1 MMEYVYAGMWF
12 LIGLLLIWKLRKE
25 NQVFVFAGGIFL
37 FMGAWWLADALLP
50 QLDLFGGV
58 YAWLFRGVMAAALI
72 VTGLVFIP
80 PKKGTRS
87 SGPLR
92 KKKAEQRMR
101 RMRKA
106 AETLQRIERRSSG
119 NSEFLERS
127 GDRLSSNGD
136 RTK

>member
-58 YAWLFRGVMAAALI
+58 YAWFSAALWRRRHV
-72 VTGLVFIP
+72 VTGLVFFRQ
-80 PKKGTRS
+80 KR
-87 SGPLR
+87 R
-92 KKKAEQRMR
+92 DAEQRALEEEESGAEVR

-119 NSEFLERS
+119 NSEFLESS

>member
-58 YAWLFRGVMAAALI
+58 YAWIFRGVMAAALI
-72 VTGLVFIP
+72 VTGLAFFRQ
-80 PKKGTRS
+80 KKGR
-87 SGPLR
+87 GAAGLGG
-92 KKKAEQRMR
+92 R
-101 RMRKA
+101 R
-106 AETLQRIERRSSG
+106 RRG
-119 NSEFLERS
+119 R
-127 GDRLSSNGD
+127 GGGG
-136 RTK
+136 

>member
-58 YAWLFRGVMAAALI
+58 YRGVMAAALI
-72 VTGLVFIP
+72 VTGLVFFRQ
-80 PKKGTRS
+80 KR
-87 SGPLR
+87 R
-92 KKKAEQRMR
+92 DAEQRALEEEEGGAE
-101 RMRKA
+101 A
-106 AETLQRIERRSSG
+106 AADEESGGDSS
-119 NSEFLERS
+119 E
-127 GDRLSSNGD
+127 D
-136 RTK
+136 

>member
-58 YAWLFRGVMAAALI
+58 YAWIFRGVMAAALI
-72 VTGLVFIP
+72 VTGLAFFRQ
-80 PKKGTRS
+80 KR
-87 SGPLR
+87 R
-92 KKKAEQRMR
+92 DAEQRALEEEEGGAEEAAVSPPAGNGR
-101 RMRKA
+101 RCSVSLKKSSTLSAMVMKA
-106 AETLQRIERRSSG
+106 TRAHSWIVP
-119 NSEFLERS
+119 
-127 GDRLSSNGD
+127 
-136 RTK
+136 

>member
-58 YAWLFRGVMAAALI
+58 YAWIFRGVMAAALI
-72 VTGLVFIP
+72 VTGLAFFRQ
-80 PKKGTRS
+80 KR
-87 SGPLR
+87 R
-92 KKKAEQRMR
+92 DAEQRALEGQRRR

-119 NSEFLERS
+119 NSEFLESS

>member
-58 YAWLFRGVMAAALI
+58 YAWIFRGVMAAALI
-72 VTGLVFIP
+72 VTGLVFFRQ
-80 PKKGTRS
+80 KEGTRS
-87 SGPLR
+87 SGPWR

-119 NSEFLERS
+119 NSEFLESS